1 MTYDERR
8 PISILDKNT
17 ANQIAA
23 GEVVERPASVV
34 KELIENSLDAA
45 AAHIAVKIYGG
56 GIDYIQVRDDGW
68 GMTKEQAAL
77 SVLRHAT
84 SKLRSVAELLSLGTL
99 GFRGEALPSIASVS
113 RFTLLTRPEGQETAT
128 SLTIEGGGEPVVE
141 EAGGPVGTGV
151 MVEDLFYNVPARRKF
166 LRSQATEGRYIGDL
180 VTKLALSRPDVSFQ
194 LTVNDR
200 ESLRTPGNGDVAAAI
215 RAVYGA
221 KTVAELLPVNY
232 EDERVKIEGFV
243 SKPTLLKS
251 SRQWQTFLVNG
262 RLIQSPMLSKAMD
275 HAYQSQVPKNGFPF
289 AVLRLSVDPAAVDV
303 NVHPQ
308 KAEVKFSED
317 NKIYT
322 AMYKALIAALTSPLA
337 AAKPQNKNNAWESL
351 ASGPRP
357 SCKEAAAAGTAAAAS
372 APPLQ
377 GRLAAAENREER
389 PAPRGGQ
396 SIAQQWGAGL
406 KPPFTNIGQ
415 IFKTPEPLPEESA
428 PLNESSSMSEGRKG
442 YEEIAA
448 SPLLAEEEIAP
459 LYEGEK
465 AAPVAAAERY
475 AAAGEKAEVSCRLGK
490 ESGEVLLWP
499 IGQVDKTF
507 IIAQSSDSL
516 FLIDQHAAHERILY
530 DKLVIEHREVP
541 AQQLLLPQYM
551 DIDDEDG
558 ELLEEHKE
566 LFAALGVELDLSGAA
581 SLCLRS
587 LPADISPEE
596 AGDYIK
602 EIIALLRE
610 NKARPLDASVLRQK
624 ALHMTACRA
633 AIKAG
638 QELTLEQMRRLIIDL
653 CNSTHPFTCPH
664 GRPCMIEITSK
675 ELYKMFKRTG
685 F

>member
-34 KELIENSLDAA
+34 KELIENSLDAG

-84 SKLRSVAELLSLGTL
+84 SKLRSVDELLSLGTL

-128 SLTIEGGGEPVVE
+128 SLKIEGGGEPVAE

-221 KTVAELLPVNY
+221 KTAAELLPVNY

-251 SRQWQTFLVNG
+251 TRQWQTFLVNG
-262 RLIQSPMLSKAMD
+262 RLIQSPMLSKAID

-289 AVLRLSVDPAAVDV
+289 AVLRLSVDPATVDV

-322 AMYKALIAALTSPLA
+322 AMYKALVAALTSPLA
-337 AAKPQNKNNAWESL
+337 AERAQKNPWESL
-351 ASGPRP
+351 LSRP
-357 SCKEAAAAGTAAAAS
+357 TFKEALSQSSTTKS
-372 APPLQ
+372 SEPPIQ
-377 GRLAAAENREER
+377 GRAIEQNSEEKIRPKNER
-389 PAPRGGQ
+389 PLA
-396 SIAQQWGAGL
+396 SQWGAGL

-415 IFKTPEPLPEESA
+415 IFKSPEPIIEGAA
-428 PLNESSSMSEGRKG
+428 PLKESSETSTGPKE
-442 YEEIAA
+442 YEEIITE
-448 SPLLAEEEIAP
+448 PLLAAEELAAFQKEKNIASDLQVP
-459 LYEGEK
+459 SALS
-465 AAPVAAAERY
+465 ER
-475 AAAGEKAEVSCRLGK
+475 KEVSCRLGK
-490 ESGEVLLWP
+490 ESGDVLLWP

-507 IIAQSSDSL
+507 IIAQSENSL

-541 AQQLLLPQYM
+541 AQQLLLPQYL

-566 LFAALGVELDLSGAA
+566 LFAALGTELDLSGAA

-587 LPADISPEE
+587 LPADIRPEE

-638 QELTLEQMRRLIIDL
+638 QELTSEQMRRLIIDL